1 MGDVKKSWQTNNY
14 LFIGLTF
21 NKKMALTQKSRVIQL
36 YKQLIYM
43 GRDYPKEPEMFR
55 IRCHNAFLKNK
66 DVQDPEKIEQ
76 LIGHGNY
83 IVKELEALYMLKKYR
98 TLKRRYYDTDD
109 VINKKLEE
117 MQKVIRDV

>member
-1 MGDVKKSWQTNNY
+1 MSS
-14 LFIGLTF
+14 
-21 NKKMALTQKSRVIQL
+21 QKSRVIQL

-43 GRDYPKEPEMFR
+43 GRDYPKEPEVFK
-55 IRCHNAFLKNK
+55 IKCHAAFKKNK
-66 DVQDPEKIEQ
+66 DIEDPEKIEQ
-76 LIGHGNY
+76 LLGHGNY

-117 MQKVIRDV
+117 MQKVIRDA

>member
-1 MGDVKKSWQTNNY
+1 MGKKQSFDNFQ
-14 LFIGLTF
+14 
-21 NKKMALTQKSRVIQL
+21 KMSSQKSRVIQL

-43 GRDYPKEPEMFR
+43 GRDYPKEPEVFK
-55 IRCHNAFLKNK
+55 IKCHAAFKKNK
-66 DVQDPEKIEQ
+66 KIEQ
-76 LIGHGNY
+76 LLGHGNY

-117 MQKVIRDV
+117 MQKAIRDV